1 MQTQEHGGDI
11 YSTSYRLDFSVSAN
25 PLGTPRCVR
34 QAVIRST
41 GFLEQYPDA
50 RCRELRRKLSE
61 RLRMPAHWI
70 TCGNG
75 AAELIFAAAL
85 AVRPQTALLICPG
98 FSEYEKALRTA
109 GCEDIRFYLC
119 PRTDGFRVGRDLL
132 EQITEDIDMMFL
144 CNPGNPTG
152 ILTDRELVVR
162 VLERCREKK
171 VLLVVDECFLEMTA
185 DPAEYTVMGYTADSP
200 NLLILRSFT
209 KTFAM
214 PGVRLGF
221 CVTSNRPL
229 TDRIRD
235 SIQPW
240 PVSIPAQMAGEAVL
254 DEAGDY
260 LEESRRLIAVERR
273 YLRQTFERIGIHC
286 YDSEA
291 NFLFFEGPENL
302 LELCTKKGILIRDCR
317 NYRGLGPGYYRVAVR
332 NRRDNEELGGILSD
346 LYKTTG
352 HYLTDGINR

>member
-1 MQTQEHGGDI
+1 M
-11 YSTSYRLDFSVSAN
+11 RLFIADVD
-25 PLGTPRCVR
+25 R
-34 QAVIRST
+34 T
-41 GFLEQYPDA
+41 GIQV
-50 RCRELRRKLSE
+50 
-61 RLRMPAHWI
+61 
-70 TCGNG
+70 
-75 AAELIFAAAL
+75 AELL
-85 AVRPQTALLICPG
+85 RHIC
-98 FSEYEKALRTA
+98 K
-109 GCEDIRFYLC
+109 
-119 PRTDGFRVGRDLL
+119 
-132 EQITEDIDMMFL
+132 
-144 CNPGNPTG
+144 
-152 ILTDRELVVR
+152 
-162 VLERCREKK
+162 
-171 VLLVVDECFLEMTA
+171 
-185 DPAEYTVMGYTADSP
+185 
-200 NLLILRSFT
+200 
-209 KTFAM
+209 
-214 PGVRLGF
+214 
-221 CVTSNRPL
+221 RPL